1 MHFCMVQGTPST
13 APRFNHSPAT
23 SIGSLATA
31 QAPAL
36 TGGPADGGP
45 GTAGP
50 GYPAGLGSGAPRG
63 APWGTVCLA
72 VLVQRGSDKAA
83 AVRAKVLHSLILLM
97 YPGE

>member
-1 MHFCMVQGTPST
+1 MVQGTPST
-13 APRFNHSPAT
+13 APRVGHSPAT
-23 SIGSLATA
+23 STGSLGTA

-36 TGGPADGGP
+36 TGGPADRGP

-83 AVRAKVLHSLILLM
+83 TVRAKVT
-97 YPGE
+97 